1 MILVNKEKLLNFIF
15 QKPIN
20 GVFAYDENNVNFKEL
35 HYDRLNLFKRQVKEN
50 RSAIY
55 ILKYYKKVNARFI
68 VTYEFKQHISIKFA
82 KEYLEEY
89 NYPYNIL

>member
-1 MILVNKEKLLNFIF
+1 MILVNKQKLLNFTF

-20 GVFAYDENNVNFKEL
+20 GVFAYDENNVSYNEL
-35 HYDRLNLFKRQVKEN
+35 HYDRLNLFKRIVKEN

-55 ILKYYKKVNARFI
+55 IVKYYKAVNGGFI
-68 VTYEFKQHISIKFA
+68 VTYEFKQHISAKFA

-89 NYPYNIL
+89 NYPYNNL